1 MKKTMHVMVRELQI
15 TLGRKSFTI
24 IGFGIPLL
32 LGIVAAVLILTNKDK
47 PLVDS
52 SSSLLSSIESSEKA
66 VEGYVDEGDLIQSV
80 PEGIPAGW
88 LTEFSSETLAQEA
101 MDDGRIDG
109 YYIVSPDY
117 ESSGDL
123 IYVRPTFSMIGDRAD
138 SDTMEWILAAN
149 LLGDED
155 LATELWQPLET
166 FVTSLAPTGLE
177 ANEDAWIVEMF
188 PTIMTLMLY
197 FAIIM
202 SSSVLVTAVT
212 DEKKNRVMEVLLSSV
227 STGQMITGKL
237 LAVAILG
244 MLLLLA
250 WASVFLFVALF
261 GGSALNIPLNFSP
274 PIDVLAWAAV
284 FGFFGYAM
292 YGALMAGLGALAPDV
307 KDTRSASFVV
317 LAPLIVAYMMMFL
330 VTTDP
335 EGPIAITLSLFP
347 LTSPVSMIGRMSS
360 SDVPIWQSLL
370 AVFLQ
375 AAMAVLIV
383 RLVIRLF
390 RAQSL
395 LSGQPFDTKRFVG
408 TLIGRG

>member
-212 DEKKNRVMEVLLSSV
+212 DEKKNRVMEVLLCSV